1 MYEFLEGQVISRG
14 ATQMVLAVGGV
25 GYSIATPLGSR
36 LPEVG
41 TSARIHVHL
50 VVREDAHIL
59 FGFGSREDRELF
71 RLLLKVRGIGPSM
84 GLALLSAMDRTEIV
98 QALLAHDAKAFT
110 RAKGVGRKTAEQ
122 IVLDLADRAEDFAA
136 GCELEPGVL
145 KPTTGTPVNR
155 SVLDATAALVSIG
168 YAEKDARKRVEAV
181 AHENDFNDLEALVRA
196 AIRS

>member
-1 MYEFLEGQVISRG
+1 MYEFLEGQVVSRG

-50 VVREDAHIL
+50 VVRDDAHIL

-98 QALLAHDAKAFT
+98 QAL
-110 RAKGVGRKTAEQ
+110 
-122 IVLDLADRAEDFAA
+122 ADRAEDFAA

-145 KPTTGTPVNR
+145 KPTTGTPANR